1 MKKAILSCL
10 MLLAGLTASA
20 QEQKGTTEYVFE
32 PHWYVNIQPLG
43 IQYTLG
49 EVDFGDLLS
58 YNIQAAAGYEFN
70 KVIGARLAIN
80 AWQSK
85 AGLKFYP
92 NIDVPTD
99 FRNNLKGDYKWKWN
113 YIAPTVDITFNLSN
127 LISGVNP
134 KRVFTVGAF
143 AGLGANIAWGNSEA
157 QAVNNTLKPALGY
170 SYNEYTPNAIDPR
183 QAGTATQKDIDGAD
197 PLAYLWDGT
206 KTRLVLQAGLTG
218 DIKINDQFAVT
229 LEVSANTLN
238 DKYNSKK
245 AKNWDWYFNALAG
258 LKINLGPTYSTKFI
272 PAPEPEIR
280 YVEKI
285 VEKIVE
291 VPAAPAETAAEPLRR
306 DIFFLINKSNIRTS
320 EASKINDIVTYLN
333 ENKDAKV
340 QVTGYADAGT
350 GNDKV
355 NDRIAAKRADSVV
368 AALKKAGISADR
380 ITFDSKGARVQPFAD
395 NDSNRVSICIAE

>member
-1 MKKAILSCL
+1 MKMKKAILSCL
-10 MLLAGLTASA
+10 MLLAGLSASA

-43 IQYTLG
+43 VQYTLG
-49 EVDFGDLLS
+49 EISMGDLMS
-58 YNIQAAAGYEFN
+58 YNVQAAVGREFN
-70 KVIGARLAIN
+70 KVIGGRFALN

-85 AGLKFYP
+85 AGSSI
-92 NIDVPTD
+92 NGV
-99 FRNNLKGDYKWKWN
+99 DYKWKWN
-113 YIAPTVDITFNLSN
+113 YLAPTVDITFNLSN

-134 KRVFTVGAF
+134 NRVFTVGAF
-143 AGLGANIAWGNSEA
+143 AGLGANIAWGND
-157 QAVNNTLKPALGY
+157 QAADVDATLRQLTTARWADADGTLRTDN
-170 SYNEYTPNAIDPR
+170 SY
-183 QAGTATQKDIDGAD
+183 QAG
-197 PLAYLWDGT
+197 LEYLWDGT
-206 KTRLVLQAGLTG
+206 KTRFLLQAGLTG
-218 DIKINDQFAVT
+218 DIKINDKFAVT
-229 LEVSANTLN
+229 LEVSANTLS
-238 DKYNSKK
+238 DKYNSKR

-291 VPAAPAETAAEPLRR
+291 VPAPAPAAAEPLRR
-306 DIFFLINKSNIRTS
+306 DIFFLINKAVIRDT
-320 EASKINDIVTYLN
+320 EASKVNDIVAYLN

-350 GNDKV
+350 GNDKI
-355 NDRIAAKRADSVV
+355 NDRLAAQRADAVV
-368 AALKKAGISADR
+368 KALKDAGIAADR

>member
-1 MKKAILSCL
+1 MKMKKTILSCL

-43 IQYTLG
+43 VQYTLG

-58 YNIQAAAGYEFN
+58 YNVQAAVGREFN
-70 KVIGARLAIN
+70 KVIGGRFALN

-85 AGLKFYP
+85 AGSKVLG
-92 NIDVPTD
+92 T
-99 FRNNLKGDYKWKWN
+99 DYKWKWN
-113 YIAPTVDITFNLSN
+113 YLAPTVDITFNLSN

-134 KRVFTVGAF
+134 NRVFTVGAF
-143 AGLGANIAWGNSEA
+143 AGIGANIAWGND
-157 QAVNNTLKPALGY
+157 QAAEVNRQLSALTSY
-170 SYNEYTPNAIDPR
+170 SYNVYAPN
-183 QAGTATQKDIDGAD
+183 TAD
-197 PLAYLWDGT
+197 PTQEGTPTVVYVGGEDGLAYLWDGT

-218 DIKINDQFAVT
+218 DIKINDKFAVT
-229 LEVSANTLN
+229 LEVSANTLS

-280 YVEKI
+280 YVDKI

-291 VPAAPAETAAEPLRR
+291 VPAPAPAAAEPLRR
-306 DIFFLINKSNIRTS
+306 DIFFLINKAVIRDT
-320 EASKINDIVTYLN
+320 EASKVNDIVAYLN

-350 GNDKV
+350 GNDKI
-355 NDRIAAKRADSVV
+355 NDRLAAQRADAVV
-368 AALKKAGISADR
+368 KALKDAGIAADR
-380 ITFDSKGARVQPFAD
+380 ISFDSKGARVQPFAD

>member
-1 MKKAILSCL
+1 MKMKKAILSCL
-10 MLLAGLTASA
+10 MLVAGLTASA

-43 IQYTLG
+43 VQYTLG

-58 YNIQAAAGYEFN
+58 YNVQAAVGREFN
-70 KVIGARLAIN
+70 KVIGGRFALN

-85 AGLKFYP
+85 AGSK
-92 NIDVPTD
+92 VS
-99 FRNNLKGDYKWKWN
+99 GVDYKWKWN

-134 KRVFTVGAF
+134 NRVFTVGAF
-143 AGLGANIAWGNSEA
+143 AGLGMNIGWGNDEA
-157 QAVNNTLKPALGY
+157 KNVDATLRDLTTAKWMVGEIENKDA
-170 SYNEYTPNAIDPR
+170 SY
-183 QAGTATQKDIDGAD
+183 QAGLD
-197 PLAYLWDGT
+197 YLWDGT
-206 KTRLVLQAGLTG
+206 KARFLLQAGLTG
-218 DIKINDQFAVT
+218 DIKINDKFAVT
-229 LEVSANTLN
+229 LEVSANTLS

-285 VEKIVE
+285 VEKVVE

-320 EASKINDIVTYLN
+320 EASKVDDIVAYLN

-350 GNDKV
+350 GNDRI
-355 NDRIAAKRADSVV
+355 NDRLAAKRADAVV

-380 ITFDSKGARVQPFAD
+380 ISFDSKGARVQPFAD

>member
-1 MKKAILSCL
+1 MKMKKAILSCL
-10 MLLAGLTASA
+10 MLLAGLSASA

-49 EVDFGDLLS
+49 EISMGDLLS
-58 YNIQAAAGYEFN
+58 YNVQAAVGREFN
-70 KVIGARLAIN
+70 KVIGGRFALN

-85 AGLKFYP
+85 AGSS
-92 NIDVPTD
+92 ISGV
-99 FRNNLKGDYKWKWN
+99 DYKWKWN

-134 KRVFTVGAF
+134 NRVFTVGAF
-143 AGLGANIAWGNSEA
+143 AGLGMNIGWGNDEA
-157 QAVNNTLKPALGY
+157 KNVDATLRDLTTAKWMVGEIENKDA
-170 SYNEYTPNAIDPR
+170 SY
-183 QAGTATQKDIDGAD
+183 QAGLD
-197 PLAYLWDGT
+197 YLWDGT
-206 KTRLVLQAGLTG
+206 KARFLLQAGLTG
-218 DIKINDQFAVT
+218 DIKINDKFAVT
-229 LEVSANTLN
+229 LEVSANTLS

-258 LKINLGPTYSTKFI
+258 LKINFGPTYSTKFI

-285 VEKIVE
+285 VEKVVE

-306 DIFFLINKSNIRTS
+306 DIFFLINKTDIRKS
-320 EASKINDIVTYLN
+320 EASKVSDIVTYLN

-350 GNDKV
+350 GNDKI
-355 NDRIAAKRADSVV
+355 NDRLAAKRADAVV

-380 ITFDSKGARVQPFAD
+380 ISFDSKGARVQPFAD

>member
-1 MKKAILSCL
+1 MKMKKTILSCL

-43 IQYTLG
+43 VQYTLG

-58 YNIQAAAGYEFN
+58 YNVQAAVGREFN
-70 KVIGARLAIN
+70 KVIGGRFALN

-85 AGLKFYP
+85 AGSK
-92 NIDVPTD
+92 VS
-99 FRNNLKGDYKWKWN
+99 GVDYKWKWN

-134 KRVFTVGAF
+134 NRVFTVGAF
-143 AGLGANIAWGNSEA
+143 AGLGMNIGWGNDEA
-157 QAVNNTLKPALGY
+157 KNVDATLRDLTTAKWMVGEIENKDA
-170 SYNEYTPNAIDPR
+170 SY
-183 QAGTATQKDIDGAD
+183 QAGLD
-197 PLAYLWDGT
+197 YLWDGT
-206 KTRLVLQAGLTG
+206 KARFLLQAGLTG
-218 DIKINDQFAVT
+218 DIKINDKFAVT
-229 LEVSANTLN
+229 LEVSANTLS

-306 DIFFLINKSNIRTS
+306 DIFFLINKAVIRDS
-320 EASKINDIVTYLN
+320 EASKINDIVAYLN

-355 NDRIAAKRADSVV
+355 NDRIAAKRADAVV

>member
-1 MKKAILSCL
+1 MKMKKAILSCL
-10 MLLAGLTASA
+10 MLVAGLSASA

-43 IQYTLG
+43 VQYTLG

-58 YNIQAAAGYEFN
+58 YNVQAAVGYEFN
-70 KVIGARLAIN
+70 KVVGARLAIN

-85 AGLKFYP
+85 AGSHL
-92 NIDVPTD
+92 TL
-99 FRNNLKGDYKWKWN
+99 RNGGLITTNDYKWKWN
-113 YIAPTVDITFNLSN
+113 YIAPTVDVTFNISN

-134 KRVFTVGAF
+134 NRFFTFGAF
-143 AGLGANIAWGNSEA
+143 AGLGANIAWGNGEA
-157 QAVNNTLKPALGY
+157 ATANAQILAASGYTQGDAL
-170 SYNEYTPNAIDPR
+170 E
-183 QAGTATQKDIDGAD
+183 
-197 PLAYLWDGT
+197 YLWDGT

-218 DIKINDQFAVT
+218 DFKINDKLAVT

-258 LKINLGPTYSTKFI
+258 VKINFGPTYSTKFI

-285 VEKIVE
+285 VEKVVE

-306 DIFFLINKSNIRTS
+306 DIFFLINKTDIRTS
-320 EASKINDIVTYLN
+320 EASKVSDIVTYLN

-350 GNDKV
+350 GNDKI
-355 NDRIAAKRADSVV
+355 NDRLAAKRAEAVV

-380 ITFDSKGARVQPFAD
+380 ISFDSKGARVQPFAD

>member
-1 MKKAILSCL
+1 MKMKKTILSCL
-10 MLLAGLTASA
+10 MLLAGLSASA

-43 IQYTLG
+43 VQYTLG
-49 EVDFGDLLS
+49 ELSMGDLMS
-58 YNIQAAAGYEFN
+58 YNVQAAVGREFN
-70 KVIGARLAIN
+70 KVIGGRFALN

-85 AGLKFYP
+85 AGSS
-92 NIDVPTD
+92 ISGV
-99 FRNNLKGDYKWKWN
+99 DYKWKWN

-134 KRVFTVGAF
+134 NRVFTVGAF
-143 AGLGANIAWGNSEA
+143 AGLGMNIGWGNSEA
-157 QAVNNTLKPALGY
+157 ADVDAILRQTTTARWQDDDGQIKTDN
-170 SYNEYTPNAIDPR
+170 SYE
-183 QAGTATQKDIDGAD
+183 AGLD
-197 PLAYLWDGT
+197 YLWDGT
-206 KTRLVLQAGLTG
+206 KARFLLQAGLTG
-218 DIKINDQFAVT
+218 DIKINDKFAVT
-229 LEVSANTLN
+229 LEVSANTLS

-285 VEKIVE
+285 VEKVVE

-320 EASKINDIVTYLN
+320 EASKVDDIVAYLN

>member
-10 MLLAGLTASA
+10 MLVAGLSASA

-43 IQYTLG
+43 VQYTLG

-58 YNIQAAAGYEFN
+58 YNVQAAVGYEFN
-70 KVIGARLAIN
+70 KVVGARLAIN

-85 AGLKFYP
+85 AGSHL
-92 NIDVPTD
+92 TL
-99 FRNNLKGDYKWKWN
+99 RNGGLITTNDYKWKWN
-113 YIAPTVDITFNLSN
+113 YIAPTVDVTFNISN

-134 KRVFTVGAF
+134 NRFFTFGAF
-143 AGLGANIAWGNSEA
+143 AGLGANIAWGNGEA
-157 QAVNNTLKPALGY
+157 ATANAQILAASGYTQGDAL
-170 SYNEYTPNAIDPR
+170 E
-183 QAGTATQKDIDGAD
+183 
-197 PLAYLWDGT
+197 YLWDGT
-206 KTRLVLQAGLTG
+206 KTRFVLQAGLTG
-218 DIKINDQFAVT
+218 DFKINDKLAVT

-258 LKINLGPTYSTKFI
+258 LKINFGPTYSTKFI

-285 VEKIVE
+285 VEKVVE

-320 EASKINDIVTYLN
+320 EASKVDDIVAYLN

-350 GNDKV
+350 GNDKI
-355 NDRIAAKRADSVV
+355 NDRLAAKRADAVV
-368 AALKKAGISADR
+368 AALKKAGIAADR
-380 ITFDSKGARVQPFAD
+380 ISFDSKGARVQPFAD

>member
-1 MKKAILSCL
+1 MKKAILYCL

-43 IQYTLG
+43 VQYTLG

-58 YNIQAAAGYEFN
+58 YNVQAAVGYEFN

-92 NIDVPTD
+92 NTGDNSLD
-99 FRNNLKGDYKWKWN
+99 ALKGDYKWKWN

-134 KRVFTVGAF
+134 KRVFSVGAF
-143 AGLGANIAWGNSEA
+143 AGIGANIAWGNSEA
-157 QAVNNTLKPALGY
+157 ADVNRTLKPALGY
-170 SYNEYTPNAIDPR
+170 AYNVYAPNATDPTLP
-183 QAGTATQKDIDGAD
+183 GTPTIVRKESDAD

-206 KTRLVLQAGLTG
+206 KTRFVIQAGLTG

-258 LKINLGPTYSTKFI
+258 LKINFGPTYSTKFI

-280 YVEKI
+280 YVDKI

-291 VPAAPAETAAEPLRR
+291 VPAAPVAVEPIRR
-306 DIFFLINKSNIRTS
+306 DIFFLINKAVIRDT
-320 EASKINDIVTYLN
+320 EASKVNDIVAYLN

-350 GNDKV
+350 GNDKI
-355 NDRIAAKRADSVV
+355 NDRLAAQRADAVV
-368 AALKKAGISADR
+368 KALKDAGIAADR

-395 NDSNRVSICIAE
+395 NDSNRVSIVIAE

>member
-1 MKKAILSCL
+1 MKMKKTILSCL

-43 IQYTLG
+43 VQYTLG
-49 EVDFGDLLS
+49 EISMGDLMS
-58 YNIQAAAGYEFN
+58 YNVQAAVGREFN
-70 KVIGARLAIN
+70 KVIGGRFALN

-85 AGLKFYP
+85 AGSK
-92 NIDVPTD
+92 ISGV
-99 FRNNLKGDYKWKWN
+99 DYKWKWN

-134 KRVFTVGAF
+134 NRVFTVGAF
-143 AGLGANIAWGNSEA
+143 AGLGMNIGWGNSEA
-157 QAVNNTLKPALGY
+157 ADVDAILRQTTTARWQDDDGQIKTDN
-170 SYNEYTPNAIDPR
+170 SYE
-183 QAGTATQKDIDGAD
+183 AGLD
-197 PLAYLWDGT
+197 YLWDGT
-206 KTRLVLQAGLTG
+206 KARFLLQAGLTG
-218 DIKINDQFAVT
+218 DIKINDKFAVT
-229 LEVSANTLN
+229 LEVSANTLS

-320 EASKINDIVTYLN
+320 EASKVDDIVAYLN

-350 GNDKV
+350 GNDRI
-355 NDRIAAKRADSVV
+355 NDRLAAKRADAVV

-380 ITFDSKGARVQPFAD
+380 ISFDSKGARVQPFAD

>member
-10 MLLAGLTASA
+10 MLVAGLTASA

-43 IQYTLG
+43 VQYTLG
-49 EVDFGDLLS
+49 EIGMGDLMS
-58 YNIQAAAGYEFN
+58 YNVQAAVGREFN

-85 AGLKFYP
+85 GGSSIK
-92 NIDVPTD
+92 DV
-99 FRNNLKGDYKWKWN
+99 DYKWKWN
-113 YIAPTVDITFNLSN
+113 YIAPTVDVTFNISN

-134 KRVFTVGAF
+134 NRVFTFGAF
-143 AGLGANIAWGNSEA
+143 AGLGANIAWGNGEA
-157 QAVNNTLKPALGY
+157 ADVNTAIKQTLTYAEYDPAANVIVVGKQLPG
-170 SYNEYTPNAIDPR
+170 
-183 QAGTATQKDIDGAD
+183 D

-218 DIKINDQFAVT
+218 DFKVSDKVSIG
-229 LEVSANTLN
+229 LEISANTLS

-285 VEKIVE
+285 VEKVVE
-291 VPAAPAETAAEPLRR
+291 VPAAAPAAPEPLRR
-306 DIFFLINKSNIRTS
+306 DIFFLINKADIRTS
-320 EASKINDIVTYLN
+320 EAQKVADIVTYLN

-350 GNDKV
+350 GNDKI
-355 NDRIAAKRADSVV
+355 NDRLSAKRADAVV
-368 AALKKAGISADR
+368 KALKDAGIAADR
-380 ITFDSKGARVQPFAD
+380 ISFDSKGARVQPFAD